1 MTHCVILLHMSQKL
15 MSHVKVPTESEG
27 LVAVK
32 GRWLSET
39 KKGCSGSPVA
49 VKDVYGSS
57 SAGYGRGKS
66 GCAVS
71 FFVFFFTLLFPILL
85 YTRSNKYNNDTSNS
99 KDK

>member
-1 MTHCVILLHMSQKL
+1 MSQKL

-49 VKDVYGSS
+49 PSRMFTVRAARATGVASQVALS
-57 SAGYGRGKS
+57 VLF
-66 GCAVS
+66 C
-71 FFVFFFTLLFPILL
+71 FVFFTLLFPIL
-85 YTRSNKYNNDTSNS
+85 
-99 KDK
+99 